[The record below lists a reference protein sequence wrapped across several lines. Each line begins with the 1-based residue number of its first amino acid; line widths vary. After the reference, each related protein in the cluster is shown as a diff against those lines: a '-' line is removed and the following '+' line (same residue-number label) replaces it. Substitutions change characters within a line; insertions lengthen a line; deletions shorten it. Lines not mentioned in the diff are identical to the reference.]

1 MDGIGLI
8 QELDRGTWNYTFGRS
23 AFRISLPFVCL
34 CGHYREG
41 SVARIVICPTCQSKG
56 SVPDHAATARI
67 RCPKCGNTFDA
78 SAAAGPGT
86 SQSQSQSQ
94 MRSPAAPKRPKPG
107 SSAYGDLETVEAVP
121 APSLSGTGIRRSSL
135 GRARNKPEWI
145 AFTCPLRTSG
155 SQRSCRATPGGPGC
169 RLVARERVRTER
181 PTKEERPTFTAVAE
195 PAAAVPAPVVASS
208 STAPASLSVAEHTPT
223 PTPTPEAPPSDPQSV
238 IRRVKDATVFLKA
251 KVNGRYISSG
261 SGFVIA
267 VNGNE
272 VLLATNRHVA
282 VPNLSE
288 VPERIAP
295 RGSKVETDAVFY
307 SGEGPQLEQV
317 LAAGIV
323 AANLSEDINTDLAF
337 MVVRGV
343 KRPPNPIDIFTRL
356 EPLEGMPYIGAGYPL
371 SDLINKIADAHGNP
385 TVTITR
391 GHIASLI
398 RDDQGQ
404 ISLLKVN
411 GALHPG
417 NSGGPI
423 VDEKSGRLLGV
434 AVASLTRIG
443 VSNVGFIVP
452 AAEVRHCLD
461 GRVGSVNLTLNA
473 SPAGTADLL
482 VKAQVVNP
490 TQKVQGVMVF
500 AAPAS
505 QVGSLKPNSDG
516 SWPPL
521 PNISPVELQRDNNK
535 QIAQGH
541 VQVSL
546 SGQGPAAR
554 KVTIQTAHR
563 DVRGRTFYSKP
574 REVALP
580 DKPGR
585 IRPPGAVQRVIA
597 SARKKSFTFLGALT
611 DPDKDCK
618 LIKEESDFKIKIQV
632 PGNKIHT
639 NSPEIV
645 TRFNKKKSLHN
656 APMTLTDVV
665 GDFTSMVE
673 VTGDMNPGTTLPKD
687 RQGNQIP
694 FTFQGAGI
702 VLYQDKNNFVRLERT
717 AGTSLRD
724 LQPVHKALLEIVKDG
739 NLKTHI
745 YFDLPESDIRLIL
758 VRHKGKVQCQFGS
771 KSENTTYAS
780 PEYAIDLN
788 PKIKIGLS
796 AANISAK
803 PFEATFE
810 NFVLLNDSTT
820 AEEEFGK

>member
-1 MDGIGLI
+1 M
-8 QELDRGTWNYTFGRS
+8 
-23 AFRISLPFVCL
+23 
-34 CGHYREG
+34 
-41 SVARIVICPTCQSKG
+41 ARIVICPTCQSKG
-56 SVPDHAATARI
+56 SVPDNAASARI

-78 SAAAGPGT
+78 SAAASPGI
-86 SQSQSQSQ
+86 SQSQAQS
-94 MRSPAAPKRPKPG
+94 RSPAAPKQPKPAR
-107 SSAYGDLETVEAVP
+107 SAYEDLETVEAAP
-121 APSLSGTGIRRSSL
+121 APSLSSTGFR
-135 GRARNKPEWI
+135 
-145 AFTCPLRTSG
+145 RTS
-155 SQRSCRATPGGPGC
+155 T
-169 RLVARERVRTER
+169 
-181 PTKEERPTFTAVAE
+181 
-195 PAAAVPAPVVASS
+195 
-208 STAPASLSVAEHTPT
+208 TAPASQSGTQSPVLYALLGVSGVAVLLLGVLVVVMMRGGGSNENAAKEQRLAVAASPEPVALTPAPVT
-223 PTPTPEAPPSDPQSV
+223 ASTGPPSAPVLVADRAPTPTPESPPSDPQAV
-238 IRRVKDATVFLKA
+238 IKRLKEATVFLKA
-251 KVNGRYISSG
+251 KVKGRYISSG

-282 VPNLSE
+282 VPDLSE

-295 RGSKVETDAVFY
+295 RGGTVETDAVFY

-317 LAAGIV
+317 LPAGIV

-343 KRPPNPIDIFTRL
+343 KRPPHPVDIFTRQ
-356 EPLEGMPYIGAGYPL
+356 EPLEGTAYIGAGYPL

-385 TVTITR
+385 AVTITY

-398 RDDQGQ
+398 KDDQGQ
-404 ISLLKVN
+404 ISLLKVD

-461 GRVGSVNLTLNA
+461 GRVGSVDLTLNE

-482 VKAQVVNP
+482 VKAQVVDPNR
-490 TQKVQGVMVF
+490 KLQGVMVIV
-500 AAPAS
+500 AATS

-521 PNISPVELQRDNNK
+521 PNIPPIELQRDAQK

-541 VQVSL
+541 VQVTL
-546 SGQGPAAR
+546 NGQGPAAR

-563 DVRGRTFYSKP
+563 DARGRTIYSKP
-574 REVALP
+574 KEIALP

-585 IRPPGAVQRVIA
+585 IRAPGSMEHVIA
-597 SARKKSFTFLGALT
+597 SARKKSFALLGALT
-611 DPDKDCK
+611 DPEKDCK
-618 LIKEESDFKIKIQV
+618 LIKEESDFKIKIQI

-639 NSPEIV
+639 LSPSIV
-645 TRFNKKKSLHN
+645 TRFNKKKPLHN
-656 APMTLTDVV
+656 APMTLTDVD
-665 GDFTSMVE
+665 GDFVAMVE
-673 VTGDMNPGTTLPKD
+673 VTGDMSPGTTLPKD

-702 VLYQDKNNFVRLERT
+702 LLYQDKNNFVRLERT
-717 AGTSLRD
+717 AGTSLQD

-739 NLKTHI
+739 NLAQHV
-745 YFDLPESDIRLIL
+745 YYPLPDSDIRLIL
-758 VRHKGKVQCQFGS
+758 VRRKGKVRCQFGS
-771 KSENTTYAS
+771 KSENKTYQTH
-780 PEYAIDLN
+780 EYAVDFT
-788 PKIKIGLS
+788 PKVKIGLT
-796 AANISAK
+796 AANMAAK
-803 PFEATFE
+803 PFEANFE

-820 AEEEFGK
+820 VEEEFGK